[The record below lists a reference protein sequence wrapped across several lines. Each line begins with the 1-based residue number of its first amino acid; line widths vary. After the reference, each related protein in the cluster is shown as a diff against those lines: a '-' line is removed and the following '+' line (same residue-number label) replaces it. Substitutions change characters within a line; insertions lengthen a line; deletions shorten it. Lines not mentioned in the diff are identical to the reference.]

1 MMAATPTKINVIRLQ
16 RLRFR
21 RLSFFGA
28 VLVLAGALAQAQS
41 PAAIKRARQAKSVP
55 EVYAALG
62 APTPPLAG
70 KRLLLEAPD
79 IAIAGRPV
87 SVKLT
92 SRLPGTDLIVLI
104 DERADPALILME
116 EFAPGLDLSLGA
128 SITLKQTSRV
138 RALVR
143 AGGKFYEVSREIKV
157 AMPVGRK

>member
-1 MMAATPTKINVIRLQ
+1 MIAATPTKISVIRLQ
-16 RLRFR
+16 RHRFR
-21 RLSFFGA
+21 WLSLLGV
-28 VLVLAGALAQAQS
+28 VLVLAGTLAQAQS
-41 PAAIKRARQAKSVP
+41 HAALERARQAKSVP
-55 EVYAALG
+55 EIYAAFG
-62 APTPPLAG
+62 APVPLLAG

-87 SVKLT
+87 SVLLT

-116 EFAPGLDLSLGA
+116 EFAPGLDLSLRA
-128 SITLKQTSRV
+128 SITLKRTSRV

-157 AMPVGRK
+157 ATPEGRK